1 MSTREDNAT
10 RSMGGKLALWVFYTF
25 CGYFIWAMA
34 RCVWLMSAIQTEPVL
49 GPISTPGS
57 ATEKWLNALSLGV
70 VWLILGSIA
79 WYTRPRKNR
88 VSRRHSARNAQAR
101 KDVKWWRICQDSEP
115 CAQACNKNGLL

>member
-70 VWLILGSIA
+70 VWLILGASPVYPA
-79 WYTRPRKNR
+79 SQNRAYPADTQPETRK
-88 VSRRHSARNAQAR
+88 
-101 KDVKWWRICQDSEP
+101 
-115 CAQACNKNGLL
+115 

>member
-34 RCVWLMSAIQTEPVL
+34 RCIWLMSAIQTEPVL
-49 GPISTPGS
+49 GPTSAPGS

-79 WYTRPRKNR
+79 W
-88 VSRRHSARNAQAR
+88 SASQ
-101 KDVKWWRICQDSEP
+101 KT
-115 CAQACNKNGLL
+115 GLSLQH

>member
-1 MSTREDNAT
+1 M
-10 RSMGGKLALWVFYTF
+10 
-25 CGYFIWAMA
+25 
-34 RCVWLMSAIQTEPVL
+34 WLMSAIQTEPVL

-88 VSRRHSARNAQAR
+88 GYPADTQPETRKHARM
-101 KDVKWWRICQDSEP
+101 
-115 CAQACNKNGLL
+115 

>member
-34 RCVWLMSAIQTEPVL
+34 RCIWLMSAIQTEPVL
-49 GPISTPGS
+49 GPTSAPGS

-70 VWLILGSIA
+70 VWLIPPTLSQKRASKQGCKVVTDMS
-79 WYTRPRKNR
+79 
-88 VSRRHSARNAQAR
+88 
-101 KDVKWWRICQDSEP
+101 
-115 CAQACNKNGLL
+115 G

>member
-1 MSTREDNAT
+1 MSTREENAI

-88 VSRRHSARNAQAR
+88 GYPADTQPETRKHARM
-101 KDVKWWRICQDSEP
+101 
-115 CAQACNKNGLL
+115 

>member
-10 RSMGGKLALWVFYTF
+10 RSMGGKLALWVF
-25 CGYFIWAMA
+25 IPL
-34 RCVWLMSAIQTEPVL
+34 WLLHLGDGTLRVADVRHTNRAGF

-70 VWLILGSIA
+70 VWLILGCIA

-88 VSRRHSARNAQAR
+88 AYPADTKPETR
-101 KDVKWWRICQDSEP
+101 KH
-115 CAQACNKNGLL
+115 AGM

>member
-49 GPISTPGS
+49 GPINTPGS
-57 ATEKWLNALSLGV
+57 TTEKWLNALSLGV

-88 VSRRHSARNAQAR
+88 AYPADTQPETR
-101 KDVKWWRICQDSEP
+101 KQE
-115 CAQACNKNGLL
+115 GM

>member
-25 CGYFIWAMA
+25 CGYFLRPRA
-34 RCVWLMSAIQTEPVL
+34 RCVRLMSTIHTAPAL
-49 GPISTPGS
+49 GPISTPRS

-88 VSRRHSARNAQAR
+88 GYPADTQPETRKHARM
-101 KDVKWWRICQDSEP
+101 
-115 CAQACNKNGLL
+115 

>member
-1 MSTREDNAT
+1 MSTREDNST

-57 ATEKWLNALSLGV
+57 TTEKWLNALSLGV

-88 VSRRHSARNAQAR
+88 AYPADTQPETRKQA
-101 KDVKWWRICQDSEP
+101 
-115 CAQACNKNGLL
+115 GM

>member
-49 GPISTPGS
+49 GPISTLGS
-57 ATEKWLNALSLGV
+57 ATEKRLNALSLGV

-79 WYTRPRKNR
+79 SP
-88 VSRRHSARNAQAR
+88 
-101 KDVKWWRICQDSEP
+101 
-115 CAQACNKNGLL
+115 GLAKTGGIPPTLSQKRASTQGCKVVADMSG

>member
-57 ATEKWLNALSLGV
+57 TTE
-70 VWLILGSIA
+70 
-79 WYTRPRKNR
+79 
-88 VSRRHSARNAQAR
+88 
-101 KDVKWWRICQDSEP
+101 
-115 CAQACNKNGLL
+115 NGLTRFRWASSGLFWGVLPGTPGLAKTGGIPPTLSQKRASTQGCKVVADMSG

>member
-10 RSMGGKLALWVFYTF
+10 RSIGGKLALWVFYTF

-34 RCVWLMSAIQTEPVL
+34 RCVWLMPAIQTEPVL

-88 VSRRHSARNAQAR
+88 GYPADTQPETR
-101 KDVKWWRICQDSEP
+101 KQGCKVVADMS
-115 CAQACNKNGLL
+115 G

>member
-34 RCVWLMSAIQTEPVL
+34 RCIWLMSAIQTEPVL
-49 GPISTPGS
+49 GSTSAPGS

-79 WYTRPRKNR
+79 WYTRPRKKLAYPSNTKPETR
-88 VSRRHSARNAQAR
+88 KQA
-101 KDVKWWRICQDSEP
+101 
-115 CAQACNKNGLL
+115 GM

>member
-57 ATEKWLNALSLGV
+57 ATEKCLTRFRWASSGLFWGV
-70 VWLILGSIA
+70 LPGIP
-79 WYTRPRKNR
+79 RPRKNR
-88 VSRRHSARNAQAR
+88 AYPADTKPETR
-101 KDVKWWRICQDSEP
+101 K
-115 CAQACNKNGLL
+115 

>member
-79 WYTRPRKNR
+79 WY
-88 VSRRHSARNAQAR
+88 
-101 KDVKWWRICQDSEP
+101 
-115 CAQACNKNGLL
+115 

>member
-49 GPISTPGS
+49 GPISAPGS

-70 VWLILGSIA
+70 VWLILGGIA

-88 VSRRHSARNAQAR
+88 GYPADTQPETR
-101 KDVKWWRICQDSEP
+101 KH
-115 CAQACNKNGLL
+115 AGM

>member
-70 VWLILGSIA
+70 SGLFWGVLPGIPGLAKTGLIPPTLSQKRASKQGCKVVADMS
-79 WYTRPRKNR
+79 
-88 VSRRHSARNAQAR
+88 
-101 KDVKWWRICQDSEP
+101 
-115 CAQACNKNGLL
+115 G

>member
-1 MSTREDNAT
+1 MSYDLHHKSGVKFEYQEDNAT

-57 ATEKWLNALSLGV
+57 TTEKWLNALSLGV

-79 WYTRPRKNR
+79 WYTRPRKTGGIPPTLSQKR
-88 VSRRHSARNAQAR
+88 ASTQGCKVVADMS
-101 KDVKWWRICQDSEP
+101 
-115 CAQACNKNGLL
+115 G

>member
-79 WYTRPRKNR
+79 WYTRPRKT
-88 VSRRHSARNAQAR
+88 
-101 KDVKWWRICQDSEP
+101 
-115 CAQACNKNGLL
+115 GLIPPTLSQKRASKQGCKVVADMSG

>member
-49 GPISTPGS
+49 GPISTPVS
-57 ATEKWLNALSLGV
+57 TTEKWLNALSLGV

-88 VSRRHSARNAQAR
+88 GYPADTKPETR
-101 KDVKWWRICQDSEP
+101 KH
-115 CAQACNKNGLL
+115 AGM